1 MFHLRE
7 HLKLSTYLRSRDIW
21 IDFKTRVT
29 SLILDQEVPVFF
41 EKAVEVFFALFPW
54 RLNGQMVKL
63 WNICNSRWGGNQSQV
78 DGLS

>member
-7 HLKLSTYLRSRDIW
+7 YLKLSTYLRSRDIW

-41 EKAVEVFFALFPW
+41 EKAV
-54 RLNGQMVKL
+54 
-63 WNICNSRWGGNQSQV
+63 
-78 DGLS
+78 